1 MVNRYFV
8 PIMGDAFNRKVCHEL
23 GHYLSMKIKRWCSIL
38 NILSV
43 TKISKLH
50 LMLPLAFIIRDH
62 YELIETYHLNIVLF
76 SKPSSSIKATNA
88 IY

>member
-1 MVNRYFV
+1 
-8 PIMGDAFNRKVCHEL
+8 
-23 GHYLSMKIKRWCSIL
+23 MKIKRWCSIL
-38 NILSV
+38 SILSV

-50 LMLPLAFIIRDH
+50 LMLPLAFIVRDH

-76 SKPSSSIKATNA
+76 SKPSSSIKAKNA

>member
-1 MVNRYFV
+1 
-8 PIMGDAFNRKVCHEL
+8 MGDAFNRKVCHEL

-38 NILSV
+38 SILSV

-50 LMLPLAFIIRDH
+50 LVLPLASIVRDH
-62 YELIETYHLNIVLF
+62 YELIESYHLNIVLF

>member
-1 MVNRYFV
+1 
-8 PIMGDAFNRKVCHEL
+8 MGDAFNRKVCHEL
-23 GHYLSMKIKRWCSIL
+23 GHYLFMKIKRWCSIL
-38 NILSV
+38 SILSV

-62 YELIETYHLNIVLF
+62 YELIETYHLLIKHCLF